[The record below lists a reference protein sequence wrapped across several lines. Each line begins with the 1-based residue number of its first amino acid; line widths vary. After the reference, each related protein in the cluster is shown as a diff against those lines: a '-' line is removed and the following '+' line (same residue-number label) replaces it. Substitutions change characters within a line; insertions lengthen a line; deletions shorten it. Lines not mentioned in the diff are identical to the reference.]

1 MVLNQ
6 FLPSKE
12 CFHEIIMLFISWHT
26 KYLNNCKWDFQ
37 NMFDFICCSSSI
49 SEVFDISKSDQ
60 KNKLIL
66 QIFLNMK
73 YIFYAKSSKWIS
85 NIDVCVISYCFF
97 YFHSLTAVKWRHGNE
112 KILSK
117 LCLKF
122 CKSVESSASEQRN
135 SAWILKC
142 YLKLKKINERI

>member
-1 MVLNQ
+1 MVLNH
-6 FLPSKE
+6 FLPLKE
-12 CFHEIIMLFISWHT
+12 CFHEMIMLFISWHT
-26 KYLNNCKWDFQ
+26 KYLSNCKWDFQ
-37 NMFDFICCSSSI
+37 TMFDFICGSSFYFRSVWHI
-49 SEVFDISKSDQ
+49 EIRS

-85 NIDVCVISYCFF
+85 NINVCVISDCFF

-122 CKSVESSASEQRN
+122 CRLVESSASERRN
-135 SAWILKC
+135 SK
-142 YLKLKKINERI
+142 